1 MIRKAERLRIVDTHG
16 AQAVD
21 FLCYCAEDPA
31 ERYHA
36 PNTIK
41 KAGTILL
48 TSGHA
53 LYSDKARKLFSIEE
67 DSFGGH
73 DTIGGCCSKPSN
85 EMLYGVGNEG
95 CRENFLSALAG
106 HGLGWK
112 DIVPNVNWFMT
123 VPVDTAGAAHVA
135 LGSSAGG
142 RLCDASRRDGRAGGD
157 FQLPAGAEPVQQLQT
172 HRYCRSKCWP
182 PELKIPG
189 RLLKHPGQF
198 QGGLLT
204 HDCYVSRVSSRTY

>member
-1 MIRKAERLRIVDTHG
+1 MSSTTIHREIISAGAPWARVISKAERLRIVDTHG

-21 FLCYCAEDPA
+21 FLCYCAADPA

-41 KAGTILL
+41 KAGSVLL
-48 TSGHA
+48 TSGHS

-95 CRENFLSALAG
+95 CRENFLIALAA
-106 HGLGWK
+106 HDLGWK
-112 DIVPNVNWFMT
+112 DIVPNVNWFMN
-123 VPVDTAGAAHVA
+123 VPVDTAGGAHVA
-135 LGSSAGG
+135 LGSS
-142 RLCDASRRDGRAGGD
+142 RAGD
-157 FQLPAGAEPVQQLQT
+157 FVTLRAEMDVLAVISNCPQVLNPCNNFSPT
-172 HRYCRSKCWP
+172 DIAIEVLA
-182 PELKIPG
+182 PEN
-189 RLLKHPGQF
+189 
-198 QGGLLT
+198 
-204 HDCYVSRVSSRTY
+204 